1 MRSSGVSFALWLA
14 LASAPFVSAKLGLNY
29 GRVDAVGE
37 ALVRPCVRESVVSV
51 GWVVVGLQFT
61 GTTAAT
67 QPENPDLS
75 LAPTV
80 ALLRRQKAPWPRRG
94 KTRSRL

>member
-37 ALVRPCVRESVVSV
+37 ALV
-51 GWVVVGLQFT
+51 
-61 GTTAAT
+61 
-67 QPENPDLS
+67 
-75 LAPTV
+75 
-80 ALLRRQKAPWPRRG
+80 
-94 KTRSRL
+94 